1 VDWAKNGAV
10 GDIREVHLW
19 TNRPIWPQ
27 GVERPTDSQPVPQG
41 LNWDLWVGTAPER
54 AFSPAY
60 HPFKWRGFWDFGT
73 GALGDM
79 GCHII
84 DVPFWALDLG
94 GSCKVEAESGGQTH
108 DSGPKWSIVTW
119 HFPAKG
125 ERRSVVMKWYDGGK
139 MPPQPAGMSD
149 EAWKEAK
156 EGGVMFVG
164 DKGTMAGGRAKM
176 PVVLGEFGKDFK
188 PPERTIPKSPGHYL
202 EWLNAC
208 KGGPSAGTN
217 FDYSGPL
224 TETVLLGNL
233 AIRVNQPI
241 EWDAEKMRT
250 NVPEANALLRREYRK
265 GWELEALTA

>member
-1 VDWAKNGAV
+1 MA
-10 GDIREVHLW
+10 
-19 TNRPIWPQ
+19 
-27 GVERPTDSQPVPQG
+27 
-41 LNWDLWVGTAPER
+41 
-54 AFSPAY
+54 
-60 HPFKWRGFWDFGT
+60 
-73 GALGDM
+73 
-79 GCHII
+79 
-84 DVPFWALDLG
+84 
-94 GSCKVEAESGGQTH
+94 
-108 DSGPKWSIVTW
+108 
-119 HFPAKG
+119 
-125 ERRSVVMKWYDGGK
+125 
-139 MPPQPAGMSD
+139 D

-188 PPERTIPKSPGHYL
+188 PPEGTIPKSPGHYL

-241 EWDAEKMRT
+241 EWDSEKMRT